1 MSIKLQGAWQI
12 NPEFKGQKLQF
23 IPIIIAKVREIYD
36 RQFHVQI
43 KTKMGFGDNWL
54 ARPAKLRQ
62 ASPEYLLKK
71 TPEKSPAT
79 DSRTQTSFQT
89 FHTVFPVILDSPKKL
104 KKNHPNLHLTS
115 QWRNTFT
122 DQSTPFLEFQ
132 LSNQNPLFRSRCRD
146 LESAN
151 LTFFFFSWA
160 PHTHTHI
167 DSLLYFPWRIN
178 FTALSSLSPEAVR

>member
-12 NPEFKGQKLQF
+12 NPEFKAQKLQF
-23 IPIIIAKVREIYD
+23 IPIIIAKVREKYD

-43 KTKMGFGDNWL
+43 KTKKGFGDNWL

-62 ASPEYLLKK
+62 ANPEYLLKK
-71 TPEKSPAT
+71 IPEKSPAT

-104 KKNHPNLHLTS
+104 KKNHQNLHLTS
-115 QWRNTFT
+115 QWRNSLT

-132 LSNQNPLFRSRCRD
+132 ISNQNPLFAHVAVTFSQPIWPFF
-146 LESAN
+146 
-151 LTFFFFSWA
+151 FFFFSWA
-160 PHTHTHI
+160 PHTHTLI
-167 DSLLYFPWRIN
+167 
-178 FTALSSLSPEAVR
+178 